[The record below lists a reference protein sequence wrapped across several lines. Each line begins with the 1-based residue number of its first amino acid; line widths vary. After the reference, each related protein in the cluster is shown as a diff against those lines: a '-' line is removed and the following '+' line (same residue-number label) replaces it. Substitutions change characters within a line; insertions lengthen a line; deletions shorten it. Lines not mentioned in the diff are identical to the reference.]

1 MHHAPSGAVDPEPE
15 DVGARVGAD
24 VGRGVGG
31 IAQPRRIERGRDDRL
46 SLVDRAI
53 KETDRRRA
61 VQVAYNREH
70 GIEPTTIVKAIREIG
85 MRLRQAAETEG
96 RYERGGRPI
105 AAGGTPKDELVRLIK
120 DLERDMKTAAKD
132 LEFERAATLRDEVVE
147 LRGQLVLE
155 RGPEGMLGEAKT
167 TRRVVRRRKGI

>member
-1 MHHAPSGAVDPEPE
+1 VTLVAILDADKEGYLRSEGSLIQVIGRA
-15 DVGARVGAD
+15 ARHVEGRVVMYAD
-24 VGRGVGG
+24 
-31 IAQPRRIERGRDDRL
+31 RRTD
-46 SLVDRAI
+46 SMDRAI

-61 VQVAYNREH
+61 VQVAYNTEH
-70 GIEPTTIVKAIREIG
+70 GIEPTTVVKAIREIG

-105 AAGGTPKDELVRLIK
+105 AAGGMPKDELVRLIK

-155 RGPEGMLGEAKT
+155 RGPESMLGEPKT
-167 TRRVVRRRKGI
+167 TRRVVRRRRGI

>member
-1 MHHAPSGAVDPEPE
+1 MTEPHVSPADLGTVDAENPWPGLAAFRE
-15 DVGARVGAD
+15 AD
-24 VGRGVGG
+24 KDFFFGR
-31 IAQPRRIERGRDDRL
+31 EE
-46 SLVDRAI
+46 
-53 KETDRRRA
+53 ETDRRRA

-155 RGPEGMLGEAKT
+155 RGPESMLGEAKT
-167 TRRVVRRRKGI
+167 TRRVVRRRRGI